1 MPVFARSPTATAF
14 ATAWVDTVLTPA
26 LSAATGADQKL
37 SAKEAAAAKNASS
50 GPLALAGGALEE
62 IRKLTG
68 VSRPGLAKLLAAAQT
83 YAETSAIAAAGADG
97 KLSLTDAKKLAVGLE
112 PGYLSLRGRATPPAP
127 PATITDLGVIS
138 DIDKTVLPPSP
149 SSGFL
154 APYPGVSVLFKELD
168 LAADGELDAT
178 HYVTARAPSGV
189 VDIPAWLDEHAL
201 PSGSIDTGIGT
212 APWVAEK
219 EKVKDVLA
227 VMDAHPGQKYV
238 LFGDTSHRDPEVYKK
253 VAAERP
259 EQVAMVVIHKVNATV
274 KPVRSDG
281 MQLVNNY
288 AEAAAALYKA
298 ELIDKLSAQ
307 KVIASARA
315 QGLELTAA
323 QGDALLA

>member
-14 ATAWVDTVLTPA
+14 ATAWVDTVLKPA
-26 LSAATGADQKL
+26 LGEATGADKKL
-37 SAKEAAAAKNASS
+37 SAKEAAVAKTVTS

-68 VSRPGLAKLLAAAQT
+68 VARPGTAKLLAAAHT
-83 YAETSAIAAAGADG
+83 YAEQSAIDAAGADG
-97 KLSLTDAKKLAVGLE
+97 KLSLTDAKKLAAGLE
-112 PGYLSLRGRATPPAP
+112 PGYLALRGRNNAAP
-127 PATITDLGVIS
+127 PAIAKDLGVIS

-149 SSGFL
+149 ASGFL

-178 HYVTARAPSGV
+178 HYVTARAPSAV
-189 VDIPAWLDEHAL
+189 VDIPAWLDEHGL
-201 PSGSIDTGIGT
+201 PGGSIDTGIGT

-219 EKVKDVLA
+219 EKVKDILA
-227 VMDAHPGQKYV
+227 VMDTHPGQKYV
-238 LFGDTSHRDPEVYKK
+238 LFGDTSHRDPEVYAKV
-253 VAAERP
+253 VAARP

-274 KPVRSDG
+274 KAGRTDG

-323 QGDALLA
+323 EADALLS